1 MQILGDLQIYQI
13 LTMYM
18 NYIYGHV
25 VDWYA
30 LSMSVL
36 LFAKK
41 VEIILMMT
49 ENDGENFLPCFTQF
63 LGHLIGWY
71 ALPNFGQ

>member
-25 VDWYA
+25 VDWH
-30 LSMSVL
+30 MSVL
-36 LFAKK
+36 VFAKK
-41 VEIILMMT
+41 VEIMLMMT

-63 LGHLIGWY
+63 RGRLIGWY